1 MSWVEFLGFLFK
13 LQTEFH
19 SFTSDT
25 MMSICL
31 LSFLRVFI
39 SCSGSLWIPTQQP
52 FTKIFVAL
60 DEREKER
67 KIK

>member
-1 MSWVEFLGFLFK
+1 MDEESRGSNLRSSEQSLV
-13 LQTEFH
+13 
-19 SFTSDT
+19 TSDT

-31 LSFLRVFI
+31 RSFLKVFI

-60 DEREKER
+60 KQ
-67 KIK
+67 KIRVRG